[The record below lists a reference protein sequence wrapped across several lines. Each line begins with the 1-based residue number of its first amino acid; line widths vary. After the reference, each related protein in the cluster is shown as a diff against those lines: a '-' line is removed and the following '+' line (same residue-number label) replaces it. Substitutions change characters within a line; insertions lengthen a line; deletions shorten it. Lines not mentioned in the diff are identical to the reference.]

1 MLLIKLLLLQLLLLS
16 SFAFMVICS
25 LRFVPMW
32 QLPWNDLIVLMIGVG
47 LILNVIVSFDAI
59 VVEIAIEIFAVSL
72 SG

>member
-1 MLLIKLLLLQLLLLS
+1 
-16 SFAFMVICS
+16 
-25 LRFVPMW
+25 MW

-59 VVEIAIEIFAVSL
+59 AVEIAIEIFAVSL

>member
-1 MLLIKLLLLQLLLLS
+1 
-16 SFAFMVICS
+16 
-25 LRFVPMW
+25 
-32 QLPWNDLIVLMIGVG
+32 MIGVG